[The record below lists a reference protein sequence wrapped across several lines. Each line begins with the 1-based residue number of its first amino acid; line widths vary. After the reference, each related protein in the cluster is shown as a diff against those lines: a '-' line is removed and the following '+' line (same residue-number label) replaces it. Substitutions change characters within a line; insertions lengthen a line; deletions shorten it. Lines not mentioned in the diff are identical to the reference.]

1 MTSTTSLKN
10 YSGTSNQITFEKL
23 DNGIVFAKVDNALAT
38 ATISLYGGQVLEWQP
53 KSHTK
58 PVLWCSE
65 LVQFKPGKAVRAGV
79 PVCWPWFGS
88 HPEEPKAPA
97 HGYARINTW
106 DVTSV
111 STAVTGETVL
121 AMRLS
126 HSNEVDQQFSIH
138 ADLTIEITIGEAL
151 SISLTTK
158 NTGQDSI
165 ALTEALHAYFYV
177 SDIHQVQI
185 NGLDQTSY
193 IDLIDHNSVK
203 TQTGA
208 IDFSAELGRVYLDT
222 TTDCLIQD
230 RALSRTIRVSKSGS
244 NSTVVWNPWID
255 TATKMDD
262 LGPEGWR
269 TMVCVESANSLSN
282 VVNVRPDEQHS
293 LCVTYSVAYST

>member
-1 MTSTTSLKN
+1 MNLNQPLKKYFSIDN
-10 YSGTSNQITFEKL
+10 HVTFKKL
-23 DNGIVFAKVDNALAT
+23 DNGIVLVKIDNSLAT

-53 KSHTK
+53 KSQTK

-65 LVQFKPGKAVRAGV
+65 LVQFKPGKAIRAGV

-97 HGYARINTW
+97 HGYARIKTW

-111 STAVTGETVL
+111 STAATGETL
-121 AMRLS
+121 IAMRLS
-126 HSNEVDQQFSIH
+126 YSDEVDKQFSIH

-151 SISLTTK
+151 SISLTTR

-165 ALTEALHAYFYV
+165 ALTEALHAYFHV
-177 SDIHQVQI
+177 SDIQQVQI

-203 TQTGA
+203 TQSGA
-208 IDFSAELGRVYLDT
+208 IDFSAELGQVYLDT
-222 TTDCLIQD
+222 TTDCLIHD
-230 RALSRTIRVSKSGS
+230 HALSRIIRVSKSGS
-244 NSTVVWNPWID
+244 YSTVVWNPWID

-269 TMVCVESANSLSN
+269 TMVCVESANALNN
-282 VVNVRPDEQHS
+282 VVVIEPDEQHT
-293 LCVTYSVAYST
+293 LGVRYSVEPY